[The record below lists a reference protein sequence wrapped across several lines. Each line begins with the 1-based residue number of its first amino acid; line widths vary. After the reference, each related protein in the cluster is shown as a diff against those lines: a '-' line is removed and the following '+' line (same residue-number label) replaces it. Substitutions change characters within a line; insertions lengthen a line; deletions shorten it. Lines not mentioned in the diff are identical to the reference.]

1 MLCAYR
7 EFSNSKIKFYQCL
20 NKIMKI
26 NTRDI
31 IGVMGDTNAKAGAK
45 NEGL

>member
-1 MLCAYR
+1 VPTENY
-7 EFSNSKIKFYQCL
+7 EIESKIQFYQCF

-31 IGVMGDTNAKAGAK
+31 IVVMGDMNAKDGVK